1 MASALARLF
10 GGGKGKED
18 QPSPQVAIQ
27 KLRETEEMLGK
38 KSEFLEKKIAKEL
51 AAAKQAG
58 MKNKRAA
65 MNALKRKKRLEKQL
79 QQIDGTLSTI
89 EFQREALENAQTNTE
104 VLNNMSFAAKAL
116 KAAHQHLDV
125 DDVHDMMDDI
135 QEQNEL
141 ADEIT
146 NALSNPVGFGQDVD
160 EDELLA
166 ELEGMEQ
173 EELEKD
179 LLEIPAAGSKLPE
192 DTVGLD
198 DLPSVPT
205 KTPKAKVKN
214 DDDDLKELASWATS

>member
-10 GGGKGKED
+10 GTGKGKDD

-38 KSEFLEKKIAKEL
+38 KSEFLEKKIEKEL
-51 AAAKQAG
+51 AAAKHAG

-116 KAAHQHLDV
+116 KAAHQQLDV
-125 DDVHDMMDDI
+125 DDVQDMMDDI

-141 ADEIT
+141 SEEIT

-179 LLEIPAAGSKLPE
+179 LLQVPAGSSMLPE
-192 DTVGLD
+192 DTIGVD
-198 DLPSVPT
+198 DLPAVPT

>member
-1 MASALARLF
+1 MCNTILHCRYTSKFKHKFSL
-10 GGGKGKED
+10 
-18 QPSPQVAIQ
+18 
-27 KLRETEEMLGK
+27 
-38 KSEFLEKKIAKEL
+38 
-51 AAAKQAG
+51 
-58 MKNKRAA
+58 
-65 MNALKRKKRLEKQL
+65 
-79 QQIDGTLSTI
+79 LS
-89 EFQREALENAQTNTE
+89 
-104 VLNNMSFAAKAL
+104 LNR
-116 KAAHQHLDV
+116 DV

-160 EDELLA
+160 EVRAMQMCVRGGGCVWGRRMCAKSYVHTVGPLTQTLKPLVHPFLYSLKDDLLA

-198 DLPSVPT
+198 DLPSVR
-205 KTPKAKVKN
+205 KC
-214 DDDDLKELASWATS
+214 LTSPGDKG